1 MTIGITPN
9 FTGYKISDDIMRE
22 LKKKASDA
30 PEMLELLDEA
40 EPIDEF
46 TSTEKKEKKHGLK
59 QKITSVAKFFTATE
73 EITKGTAKG
82 AVYGTMTGMGIMA
95 AGWLLGALPQGF
107 KKGNSL
113 KKVFTHPIK
122 SISTSTKLTAALA
135 AAGVAVYHIVRG
147 NLQANQRKAFV
158 DQKLKN
164 N

>member
-1 MTIGITPN
+1 MTLGINPN
-9 FTGYKISDDIMRE
+9 FTGYKISDETMFK
-22 LKKKASDA
+22 LKVHAQDNT
-30 PEMLELLDEA
+30 EMLELLNQA

-46 TSTEKKEKKHGLK
+46 TPNEKKKEKSGLK
-59 QKITSVAKFFTATE
+59 QKIASVAKFFTATE

-82 AVYGTMTGMGIMA
+82 AVYGTMTGMGVML

-113 KKVFTHPIK
+113 KKVFTHPVK
-122 SISTSTKLTAALA
+122 SLSTSTKLTAALA
-135 AAGVAVYHIVRG
+135 TAGVAVYHIVKG